1 MKTKYKPGDLVYDP
15 RLNMTG
21 MVMGIEEKRARA
33 RRRSLGD
40 TTPQAE
46 TELWYQVMLF
56 GDPWCEDGETRAY
69 AVIHGDSILERYKEE
84 EHKGLS
90 RDEVLKEYNS
100 EALSEET

>member
-1 MKTKYKPGDLVYDP
+1 MKAKYKVGDLVYDP

-21 MVMGIEEKRARA
+21 MVVGIEGRRARA

-40 TTPQAE
+40 TAPQAE

-56 GDPWCEDGETRAY
+56 GDAWCEDGETRDY
-69 AVIHGDSILERYKEE
+69 AVIHGDSILETYNEE

-90 RDEVLKEYNS
+90 RDEVLKECNS
-100 EALSEET
+100 EAQDEA

>member
-1 MKTKYKPGDLVYDP
+1 MKFSTGDLIFDP

-21 MVMGIEEKRARA
+21 MVIGIEEKEARA

-56 GDPWCEDGETRAY
+56 GDSITKDGEVRGYPAAAADRQLEAY
-69 AVIHGDSILERYKEE
+69 NPDIHGPKKEAE
-84 EHKGLS
+84 AN
-90 RDEVLKEYNS
+90 EV
-100 EALSEET
+100 

>member
-1 MKTKYKPGDLVYDP
+1 MKFSTGDLIFDP

-21 MVMGIEEKRARA
+21 MVIGIEEKEARA

-40 TTPQAE
+40 TTAQAE

-56 GDPWCEDGETRAY
+56 GDPWCEDGKTRDYTVQLGDGLLET
-69 AVIHGDSILERYKEE
+69 YKEE

-90 RDEVLKEYNS
+90 RDEADHDVDE
-100 EALSEET
+100 LSRVFLDL